1 MGLVQQ
7 TGARHNIASSLRASL
22 SSLIVPFDGRTARA
36 YSYESDAILVMPLD
50 ARGHVAKANRLER
63 PKMRHA
69 HNIRP
74 ADIMNPDALSKWVLV
89 GGVVGIVGVLVAL
102 LQALL

>member
-1 MGLVQQ
+1 
-7 TGARHNIASSLRASL
+7 
-22 SSLIVPFDGRTARA
+22 
-36 YSYESDAILVMPLD
+36 
-50 ARGHVAKANRLER
+50 
-63 PKMRHA
+63 MRHA